1 MFAENGDMQS
11 ISLHVLFVNDK
22 NVFDN
27 ITGNSITVKRCV
39 KFSFYTVTENSSAV
53 KRYVCRK

>member
-1 MFAENGDMQS
+1 MFVENGNMQN

-27 ITGNSITVKRCV
+27 ITGNSNT
-39 KFSFYTVTENSSAV
+39 V
-53 KRYVCRK
+53 KRYVKFLFYNVIENSSTVKKAFL

>member
-1 MFAENGDMQS
+1 MFVENGNIQN

-22 NVFDN
+22 NVFDS
-27 ITGNSITVKRCV
+27 ITGTGNTAKRYV
-39 KFSFYTVTENSSAV
+39 KFLFFIITENSSAV